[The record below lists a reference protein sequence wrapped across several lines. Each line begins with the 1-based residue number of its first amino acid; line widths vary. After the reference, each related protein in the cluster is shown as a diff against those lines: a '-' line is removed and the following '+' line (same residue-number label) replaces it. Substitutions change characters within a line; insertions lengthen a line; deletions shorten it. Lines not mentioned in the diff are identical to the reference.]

1 MVVRLVLYIV
11 KAALSEKLSYYIWYP
26 CRLLLGSAWVC
37 LSWKKP
43 PTSGDSGGVFLYFFT

>member
-1 MVVRLVLYIV
+1 MVIELLIYMV

-26 CRLLLGSAWVC
+26 CRRLLGSAWVC